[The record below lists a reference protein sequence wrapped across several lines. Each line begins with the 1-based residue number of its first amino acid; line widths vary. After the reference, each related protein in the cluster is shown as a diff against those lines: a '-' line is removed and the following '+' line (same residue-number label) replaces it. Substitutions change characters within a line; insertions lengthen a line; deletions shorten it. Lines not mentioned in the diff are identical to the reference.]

1 MVVVVMTMVEVVV
14 VVVWG
19 MGVGGG
25 GGFRVIFHWIFL
37 PVLITFLA
45 VLTPSRLTPD
55 SLTVNA

>member
-19 MGVGGG
+19 VVVGWG
-25 GGFRVIFHWIFL
+25 GGFSVIFHWIFL
-37 PVLITFLA
+37 HVFITFLA

-55 SLTVNA
+55 S